1 MKMLKRV
8 AFALLSTT
16 LLAVNGCATNTP
28 TVANDTVPSLSGS
41 RWHYMDQQW
50 EYDITFTANGV
61 LRTTHPNDKTPDN
74 DTWEQDGAVVKF
86 YYNNKFSRYQ
96 GNIMGR
102 NLMSGTATNSKNK
115 TWTWKA
121 TRVD

>member
-16 LLAVNGCATNTP
+16 LLAVNGCATNPP